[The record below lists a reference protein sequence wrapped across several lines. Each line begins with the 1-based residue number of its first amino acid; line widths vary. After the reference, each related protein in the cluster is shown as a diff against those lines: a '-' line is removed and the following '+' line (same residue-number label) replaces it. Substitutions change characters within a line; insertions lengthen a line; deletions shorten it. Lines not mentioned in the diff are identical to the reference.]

1 MVIAALKPGRKL
13 SEHRIVD
20 YSFGSFNEHSA
31 LNSVRD
37 ISFEVDLDL
46 RESCRPVCLWDF
58 MLDSS

>member
-37 ISFEVDLDL
+37 ISFEVDLDAL
-46 RESCRPVCLWDF
+46 PICAIILLLCKIFIP
-58 MLDSS
+58 